1 MGDIF
6 LNADIRLVQDEK
18 KSLPPILITNEEF
31 EELCKD
37 PEFLESAKL
46 TPLNKAYVMLNNIKD
61 SLSLFYVRKTSIN
74 RKECRER
81 IREIK
86 REILRFKGYC
96 KKNGIRVE
104 TTAK

>member
-1 MGDIF
+1 MEDIF
-6 LNADIRLVQDEK
+6 LNADIRLVQDDK

-61 SLSLFYVRKTSIN
+61 SLSLFYVRNPPIN
-74 RKECRER
+74 RKERRER

-96 KKNGIRVE
+96 KKNGIHIE
-104 TTAK
+104 NSSE